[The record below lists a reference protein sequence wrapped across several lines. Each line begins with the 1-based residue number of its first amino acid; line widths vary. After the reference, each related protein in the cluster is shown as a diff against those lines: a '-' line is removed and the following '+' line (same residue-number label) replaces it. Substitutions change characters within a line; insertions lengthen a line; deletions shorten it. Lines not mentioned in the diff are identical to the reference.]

1 MMNESIKKIYDESI
15 EILNLVDQ
23 SVYYFRV
30 QNYDKA
36 LRKSTNL
43 INYLS
48 KVMEYLLSSLDYFNE
63 QYIMFDNESIMN
75 MFAQLLDAQEKKDY
89 VLLADL
95 YELHVQ
101 PLFLNIQEIILSKEE
116 AMYDDKVFQ
125 KNIEFLEKK
134 DPFLAEVLKSSKDL
148 FGIFEM
154 GYDIESTST
163 GLMTAAITKNNQKF
177 YLHSNYMVKKEASL
191 LAHDLFQLDKTHYV
205 IYGLGLGYHIEALA
219 TIDSGVSIEVYES
232 DLNIIKLAFSFND
245 LSNILINENI
255 KIVYDPKFYKFK
267 NSMNNMSGD
276 KELLI
281 HGPSLRNISDDTMR
295 EKLEDYFLQY
305 YSVKNQLGQLNSN
318 FRENIKNYDDVVDS
332 LKDKFRGKNL
342 YIVAAGPSL
351 DQNYQQ
357 LKEVKED
364 GIILA
369 TGTVFRKLINAGIEP
384 DYLIVSDANERVYNQ
399 IRDLEHLL
407 VPMIYLSTAY
417 RGFAKNYQGKK
428 YIAFQN
434 EYTPAEEIAN
444 KNGYHLYQTGGS
456 VSTTAL
462 DIGIAL
468 ECKRIIF
475 LGLDLSYPNNLVHAS
490 DTSRRTLSETDGLR
504 QVKDINGDLVYTS
517 KSLDIYRRWI
527 EKRIK
532 NVAGIEMI
540 DATEGGAYIQGM
552 KVRKLSEVL

>member
-1 MMNESIKKIYDESI
+1 MNENIKKIYDESI

-95 YELHVQ
+95 YELRVQ

-163 GLMTAAITKNNQKF
+163 GLMTAAITKKNQKF

-191 LAHDLFQLDKTHYV
+191 LAHDWFQLDKTHYI

-219 TIDSGVSIEVYES
+219 AIDSGVTIEVYES

-267 NSMNNMSGD
+267 NSINNMSGD

-434 EYTPAEEIAN
+434 EYPPAEDIAN

-490 DTSRRTLSETDGLR
+490 DTSRRTLSETEGLR
-504 QVKDINGDLVYTS
+504 QVKDINGDFVYTS

-532 NVAGIEMI
+532 NVSGIEMI
-540 DATEGGAYIQGM
+540 DATEGGAYIKGM
-552 KVRKLSEVL
+552 QIRKLSEVL

>member
-1 MMNESIKKIYDESI
+1 MNENIKKIYDESI

-191 LAHDLFQLDKTHYV
+191 LAHDWFQLDKTHYV

-318 FRENIKNYDDVVDS
+318 FRENIMNYDDVVDS

-434 EYTPAEEIAN
+434 EYPPAEEIAN

-532 NVAGIEMI
+532 DVAGIEII